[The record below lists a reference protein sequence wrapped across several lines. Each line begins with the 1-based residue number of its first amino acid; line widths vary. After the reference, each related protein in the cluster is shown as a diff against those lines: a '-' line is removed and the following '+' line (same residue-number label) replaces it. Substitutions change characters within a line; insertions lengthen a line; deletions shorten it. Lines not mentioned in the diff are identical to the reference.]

1 MLADLQES
9 FFRKL
14 PGILPSIPAPVAV
27 RKLLPLLSSALEF
40 GGAPPLAVSSLMVI
54 GAHLEGDEFNKRVVP
69 CLSKLFA
76 SPGTRLHT
84 AHAHPSPK
92 LLPAFHCQ

>member
-1 MLADLQES
+1 M
-9 FFRKL
+9 
-14 PGILPSIPAPVAV
+14 AV

-54 GAHLEGDEFNKRVVP
+54 GGHLEGDEFNKRVVP

-76 SPGTRLHT
+76 STGGCRSRPVR
-84 AHAHPSPK
+84 
-92 LLPAFHCQ
+92 